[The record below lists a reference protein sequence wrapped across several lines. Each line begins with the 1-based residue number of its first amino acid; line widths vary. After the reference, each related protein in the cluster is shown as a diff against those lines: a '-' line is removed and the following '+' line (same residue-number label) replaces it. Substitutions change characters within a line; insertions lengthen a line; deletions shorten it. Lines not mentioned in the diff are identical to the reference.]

1 MAAAPRPAPRRE
13 RARAATIDEIKHTAL
28 DLMRAHGSIDI
39 KFTDIARV
47 MELTP
52 PALYRYFADR
62 DALLNVLIADGYQA
76 LGRAV
81 ALAREAVPEGDVW
94 SRFLAIAQAYR
105 RYARDEPQL
114 FTLILGMP
122 VAGYVA
128 PEDGPTTEAA
138 QGAMQELSRV
148 FVDAMRLG
156 VLGAPMVD
164 RRRTSRRCCT
174 AGPCCTGSPRWRPTA
189 TSTGSPRRPAT
200 RCSSTTSRS
209 PPAPPA
215 SRFRNGASLNP
226 VRRAP
231 IGPLSSP
238 TGTQREE

>member
-62 DALLNVLIADGYQA
+62 DALLNVLIADAYVA
-76 LGRAV
+76 LGTAV
-81 ALAREAVPEGDVW
+81 AVARDAVPETDVW
-94 SRFLAIAQAYR
+94 ARFLAIAQAYR
-105 RYARDEPQL
+105 HWARADPQL

-138 QGAMQELSRV
+138 QGAMMELSRV
-148 FVDAMRLG
+148 FVDANRQGKLG
-156 VLGAPMVD
+156 DPMITTVIPDLVEHKHEKHHEADQMSVEHFQAMLHCWAMLHGFTALEAYGQFDWLTEKARDGLFVD
-164 RRRTSRRCCT
+164 QVALAARA
-174 AGPCCTGSPRWRPTA
+174 AGI
-189 TSTGSPRRPAT
+189 
-200 RCSSTTSRS
+200 
-209 PPAPPA
+209 
-215 SRFRNGASLNP
+215 P
-226 VRRAP
+226 VP
-231 IGPLSSP
+231 D
-238 TGTQREE
+238 

>member
-164 RRRTSRRCCT
+164 EVHADLVAHKAEKHHDADPVPAANFQAMLHCWAMLHGFTTLEAYGHFDWITEKARDSLFVDHVALAARAAGIPVPERR
-174 AGPCCTGSPRWRPTA
+174 
-189 TSTGSPRRPAT
+189 
-200 RCSSTTSRS
+200 
-209 PPAPPA
+209 
-215 SRFRNGASLNP
+215 
-226 VRRAP
+226 
-231 IGPLSSP
+231 
-238 TGTQREE
+238 